1 MRISDWS
8 SDVCSSDL
16 QVPPRAAPPPEPEPP
31 TRPQTSKPG
40 SLFGAFRAA
49 PAKTLPRPA
58 PPLPS
63 FEITTVKYR
72 IRAAVAAANDG
83 AALYVP
89 WRSPRIEFD
98 APAEHP
104 RPLVESAALA
114 AVALPAASYRPHLP
128 KRVLDAKLLS

>member
-58 PPLPS
+58 PPLPR

-72 IRAAVAAANDG
+72 IRDAVAAAHDG

-89 WRSPRIEFD
+89 WHSPRSEVD
-98 APAEHP
+98 DPATHP
-104 RPLVESAALA
+104 SPTVESTAIAPG
-114 AVALPAASYRPHLP
+114 ALPSG
-128 KRVLDAKLLS
+128 

>member
-49 PAKTLPRPA
+49 PTKTLPRPA

-63 FEITTVKYR
+63 FEHATVKYR
-72 IRAAVAAANDG
+72 IRDAGAAAYDG
-83 AALYVP
+83 AALSVP
-89 WRSPRIEFD
+89 RRSQRNEFA
-98 APAEHP
+98 APAEPHS
-104 RPLVESAALA
+104 PLVH
-114 AVALPAASYRPHLP
+114 R
-128 KRVLDAKLLS
+128 KRIVFGTSVCGGGEYGGRR